1 MLRRE
6 FADMPTHE
14 LAAKLGRTRSA
25 TDQAANKLGLH
36 KSPEQRARSQAKT
49 NAVLVEAGKPYR
61 RAAGD
66 APWNKGAKYQPGG
79 RAPLT
84 QFRRGNKPQTWLPI
98 GTERRDGDGVL
109 MRKVSDTGN
118 RRADWR
124 PVHALEWEAANGP
137 VPAGHFV
144 LTTGEL
150 VTRAE
155 LMRRNTY
162 HRYPKEIAQAIQLR
176 GAVNRQINRRLRA
189 EQDSGPSQSPVRDA
203 RGAEG

>member
-6 FADMPTHE
+6 FADMPTHD

-25 TDQAANKLGLH
+25 VDQAANKMGLR
-36 KSPEQRARSQAKT
+36 KSAEQRARSQAKT

-61 RAAGD
+61 RAAGA
-66 APWNKGAKYQPGG
+66 APWNKGAQYQPRG

-84 QFRRGNKPQTWLPI
+84 QFKRGHKPQTWLPV
-98 GTERRDGDGVL
+98 GTERRDKDGVL
-109 MRKVSDTGN
+109 TRKVSDTGD

-124 PVHALEWEAANGP
+124 PVHTLEWEAANGP
-137 VPAGHFV
+137 VPPGHFV

-162 HRYPKEIAQAIQLR
+162 HRYPKEIALAIQLR

-189 EQDSGPSQSPVRDA
+189 EQDSGSSQSPVRDA
-203 RGAEG
+203 